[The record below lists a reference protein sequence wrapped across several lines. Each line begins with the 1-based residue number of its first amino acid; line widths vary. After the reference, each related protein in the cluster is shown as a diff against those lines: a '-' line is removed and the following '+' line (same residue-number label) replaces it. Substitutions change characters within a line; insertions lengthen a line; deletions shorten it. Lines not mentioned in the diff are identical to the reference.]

1 MKFTATSLAIIGL
14 CAGAAHAQSN
24 ATLYGSLDVGV
35 AYQSTSAPGY
45 STSVPG
51 STANLG
57 SQTKLQDAGMGPS
70 KIGIKASESLGDG
83 LEARIQLQ
91 GTFTSG
97 TGAFSAIS
105 GGMATGAPVGTF
117 FNQLSTVGLAGN
129 WGEVRFGRII
139 APMMEELGRTDVR
152 EGRYYGSILSSIIGV
167 NSSAGWAGTTTNA
180 PLGAVYD
187 DNSIVY
193 TSPRMSGFKA
203 NLQYTLGGIAGN
215 LNAASRKSATLEYEG
230 SGLRLA
236 GIYYSA
242 NDAYTLASKAN
253 GTNNNVFYNVSGIY
267 TLDGFSGSLGWSN
280 AKNPSGQASGV
291 GALSVASAGAMT
303 LGSAAGNANY
313 RIVNAG
319 LGYTAGSYKLTS
331 GYYRITD
338 SNNSANASNL
348 IVVGLDKPLSKR
360 TVVYLQGARV
370 ANSGNMNQGIVY
382 GTPVAAGK
390 TTTGFMMGVRHT
402 F

>member
-1 MKFTATSLAIIGL
+1 MKYTTIALAVTCCL
-14 CAGAAHAQSN
+14 AGAAHAQSS
-24 ATLYGSLDVGV
+24 ATLYGVVDAGI
-35 AYQSTSAPGY
+35 ATQSTSASGY
-45 STSVPG
+45 STSMPG
-51 STANLG
+51 ATANTG
-57 SQTKLQDAGMGPS
+57 SQTKLQDAGIGPS

-91 GTFTSG
+91 GAFTSG
-97 TGAFSAIS
+97 TGAFSPIS
-105 GGMATGAPVGTF
+105 GAMTTGATTSAF
-117 FNQLSTVGLAGN
+117 FNQISTVGLAGN
-129 WGEVRFGRII
+129 WGEVRFGRIVS
-139 APMMEELGRTDVR
+139 PMLEQLSRTDVR
-152 EGRYYGSILSSIIGV
+152 EARYYGSILTSLIGI

-203 NLQYTLGGIAGN
+203 NLQYTLGGLAGS
-215 LNAASRKSATLEYEG
+215 LSAASRKSATLEYEG

-253 GTNNNVFYNVSGIY
+253 GTNNNVFYNLSGMY
-267 TLDGFSGSLGWSN
+267 TMDGISGSLGWSN
-280 AKNPSGQASGV
+280 AKNPSGMASGV

-313 RIVNAG
+313 RILNAG
-319 LGYTAGSYKLTS
+319 LGYTFGTYKLSS

-348 IVVGLDKPLSKR
+348 IAVGLDKLLSKR
-360 TVVYLQGARV
+360 TVLYVQGGRV

-382 GTPVAAGK
+382 GTPVAGGK
-390 TTTGFMMGVRHT
+390 TTTGFMMGMRHT